1 MQLNNSPFAKLI
13 KLHVNKPA
21 GILRYCACVKKNP
34 KKTQLLLISPSTSAL
49 RYTFDRETLLISDNQ
64 FEK

>member
-1 MQLNNSPFAKLI
+1 MQLNNNAFAKLI
-13 KLHVNKPA
+13 KLHVKKPA
-21 GILRYCACVKKNP
+21 GILRYCACVKK
-34 KKTQLLLISPSTSAL
+34 KKKQLLLIPPSTSAL

>member
-1 MQLNNSPFAKLI
+1 MQLNNNAFAKLI
-13 KLHVNKPA
+13 KRHVKKPA
-21 GILRYCACVKKNP
+21 GILRYCACVKK
-34 KKTQLLLISPSTSAL
+34 KKQLLLISPSTSAL